1 LVATTDAVT
10 AAALP
15 GVAPSSGLHEVEGL
29 GGDRKIGTMTPAPRQ
44 RRVKIGLAGFPAT
57 IAFSDTRAETTAF
70 GAMIA

>member
-1 LVATTDAVT
+1 
-10 AAALP
+10 
-15 GVAPSSGLHEVEGL
+15 
-29 GGDRKIGTMTPAPRQ
+29 MTPAPRQ